1 MIRDR
6 INGLRQWQADSL
18 RKPLII
24 RGCRQVGKSYLV
36 REFAREFDTFIEIN
50 FEKEK
55 SAHQYFQGDLNIDQ
69 LLEKLSIYKNKAIRP
84 GKTLIFFDEVQ
95 MCEEA
100 ITTLR
105 YFKEDKPEIHI
116 IAAGSLLD
124 FALNK
129 IGIPV
134 GRVQFMHLYP
144 LSFGEY
150 LTNLNLG
157 HLREFIGEQKKDAV
171 IHQQL
176 LDHLKNYMWLGGMP
190 AVLNVWLDSKDPI
203 ACQRT
208 QDEIIEAY
216 QIDFH
221 KYAKDREIPHITK
234 VFEKIPAMLGRKF
247 IYSHIDSDI
256 RVEHIKNALLL
267 LEQAGITKRCFHTSA
282 QKPPLA
288 AEQDE
293 KKFKAFYFDIG
304 IAQRILGLDIKHWML
319 NPIPISNQG
328 GIAEQLIA
336 QELLAYSDFH
346 KTPKL
351 HYWHREEKS
360 SNAEVDFVIDFNGEI
375 VPVEVKSSTKGSMR
389 SMQVFLDS
397 HKNSKF
403 GLKISELDFGHVG
416 QIVEIPLYATEG
428 WLKNAKPTTPPPI
441 ENPD

>member
-1 MIRDR
+1 MKRDR
-6 INGLRQWQADSL
+6 INDLREWRNDPL

-36 REFAREFDTFIEIN
+36 HQFGREFDSFIEVN

-55 SAHQYFQGDLNIDQ
+55 SVHQYFQGDLNIDR
-69 LLEKLSIYKNKAIRP
+69 LLEKLAIYKNKAVTP
-84 GKTLIFFDEVQ
+84 GKTLVFFDEIQ

-100 ITTLR
+100 IIALR
-105 YFKEDKPEIHI
+105 YFKEDRPDIHI

-129 IGIPV
+129 IGVPV
-134 GRVQFMHLYP
+134 GRVQFMQMYP

-150 LTNLNLG
+150 LTNLNLE
-157 HLREFIGEQKKDAV
+157 HLREFVALQKNDPV
-171 IHQQL
+171 IHEQL
-176 LDHLKNYMWLGGMP
+176 LDYLKDYMWLGGMP
-190 AVLNVWLDSKDPI
+190 AVLNIWIENKNLSV
-203 ACQRT
+203 CQRM

-221 KYAKDREIPHITK
+221 KYAKDREIPHVTK

-247 IYSHIDSDI
+247 VYSHVDSDT
-256 RVEHIKNALLL
+256 RVEYIKNALLL

-282 QKPPLA
+282 QRPPLA

-319 NPIPISNQG
+319 TPIPVSNQG
-328 GIAEQLIA
+328 GIAEQLVA

-346 KTPKL
+346 TTPKL
-351 HYWHREEKS
+351 HYWHREAKS
-360 SNAEVDFVIDFNGEI
+360 SNAEVDFVVNYKGEI
-375 VPVEVKSSTKGSMR
+375 VPIEVKSSTKGSMR
-389 SMQVFLDS
+389 SMQSFLDS
-397 HKNSKF
+397 HKNSKY
-403 GLKISELDFGHVG
+403 GLRISKAPFAKHGVWKK
-416 QIVEIPLYATEG
+416 IPLYAIEG
-428 WLKNAKPTTPPPI
+428 WLNQ
-441 ENPD
+441 N